1 MSDNIRIWIEI
12 SHSSAY
18 RAGGWSYVRAEGRAL
33 SGAAGGERTASADA
47 IALSGL
53 IAALGDLPANARIEI
68 LSATPR
74 IIAIGRRLV
83 HLSDGGD
90 FSNPG
95 DDGQDDDLALWAQLA
110 ATLRA
115 RSVSFAPFAQAPRT
129 PSAFASAWA
138 ELAADKAKTRPFSAA
153 IPKSNLAKAGVP
165 A

>member
-1 MSDNIRIWIEI
+1 MSDIIRIWVEI

-18 RAGGWSYVRAEGRAL
+18 RAGGWSYVRAEGSAL
-33 SGAAGGERTASADA
+33 SGAAGGERTASPDA
-47 IALSGL
+47 IALTGL
-53 IAALGDLPANARIEI
+53 IAALQDLPTKAGVEI

-74 IIAIGRRLV
+74 ISAIGRHLV
-83 HLSDGGD
+83 ALNEGGPAPD
-90 FSNPG
+90 E
-95 DDGQDDDLALWAQLA
+95 DLERWAQLTA
-110 ATLRA
+110 
-115 RSVSFAPFAQAPRT
+115 VSKTRTVRFASCPNAPRT

>member
-33 SGAAGGERTASADA
+33 SGAAGGERTASPDA
-47 IALSGL
+47 IALAGL
-53 IAALGDLPANARIEI
+53 IAALQDLPTKSGIEI

-74 IIAIGRRLV
+74 LVAIGPRLV
-83 HLSDGGD
+83 LFNEGGD
-90 FSNPG
+90 GP
-95 DDGQDDDLALWAQLA
+95 DDNLALWAQLA
-110 ATLRA
+110 TALRTQTVA
-115 RSVSFAPFAQAPRT
+115 FAASASAPRT
-129 PSAFASAWA
+129 PSAFAAAWA